1 LRDFCWRCFWPK
13 ERCWCGEIVA
23 QPVKSHFV
31 FLMHPKEFKQEKAGT
46 GRLTALSLAG
56 SSIEMGIGFDDHD
69 AVNRLIDD
77 PANFPVLLYPA
88 LGAMNVSEGGLNA
101 QTLGNRRLVVF
112 LLDAT
117 WACAKKML
125 TLSTRLQAL
134 PKLMFT
140 PVEKSRFVIKRQPHE
155 WCLST
160 LEATHQLLGAM
171 AASGLDVYPDPLAL
185 PALFQRMQDFQI
197 ACASDPARSGYRK
210 KAYKGLVD
218 RSTLPYPR
226 QGKGKRSLFWR
237 PSDPSSSPHLP

>member
-1 LRDFCWRCFWPK
+1 MRAFCWRCFWPQ
-13 ERCWCGEIVA
+13 ERCWCGEISA
-23 QPVKSHFV
+23 QSVKTHFV

-56 SSIEMGIGFDDHD
+56 SSIEMGIGFDDHP

-77 PANFPVLLYPA
+77 PRNFPVLLYPSP
-88 LGAMNVSEGGLNA
+88 GAMNVSEGGLDPA
-101 QTLGNRRLVVF
+101 VLGDRLLVVF

-125 TLSTRLQAL
+125 TQSTRLQTL

-160 LEATHQLLGAM
+160 LEATHQLLGAL
-171 AASGLDVYPDPLAL
+171 AASGLDGYPDPLAL
-185 PALFQRMQDFQI
+185 PTLFEKMQAFQI

-210 KAYKGLVD
+210 KPYKSPD
-218 RSTLPYPR
+218 QRTSLPYPR

-237 PSDPSSSPHLP
+237 PADQTTRMAP

>member
-1 LRDFCWRCFWPK
+1 
-13 ERCWCGEIVA
+13 
-23 QPVKSHFV
+23 
-31 FLMHPKEFKQEKAGT
+31 MHPKEFKQEKAGT

-56 SSIEMGIGFDDHD
+56 SSIEVGVGFDGHA

-77 PANFPVLLYPA
+77 PGNFPVLLYPA
-88 LGAMNVSEGGLNA
+88 GGALNVSEGALTA
-101 QTLGNRRLVVF
+101 RDLGGRRLVVF
-112 LLDAT
+112 LLDGT

-125 TLSTRLQAL
+125 TLSTRLQSL

-160 LEATHQLLGAM
+160 LEATHQLLGAL
-171 AASGLDVYPDPLAL
+171 AASGLDVYPDPAAM
-185 PALFQRMQDFQI
+185 PALFEKMQAFQI

-210 KAYKGLVD
+210 KPYKAPD
-218 RSTLPYPR
+218 ARTTLPYPR

-237 PSDPSSSPHLP
+237 PSL

>member
-1 LRDFCWRCFWPK
+1 
-13 ERCWCGEIVA
+13 
-23 QPVKSHFV
+23 
-31 FLMHPKEFKQEKAGT
+31 MHPKEFKQEKAGT

-56 SSIEMGIGFDDHD
+56 STIEMGIGFDDHP

-77 PANFPVLLYPA
+77 PANYPVLLYPA
-88 LGAMNVSEGGLNA
+88 VGAMNVSEGALTPEA
-101 QTLGNRRLVVF
+101 LGGRRLTVF

-125 TLSTRLQAL
+125 TESKRLQGL

-160 LEATHQLLGAM
+160 LEATHQLLGALQT
-171 AASGLDVYPDPLAL
+171 SGLDAYPDPQAL

-197 ACASDPARSGYRK
+197 ACASDPNRVGYRK
-210 KAYKGLVD
+210 KAYKTPEA
-218 RSTLPYPR
+218 RTTLASPR
-226 QGKGKRSLFWR
+226 KGSRSLFWR
-237 PSDPSSSPHLP
+237 PSGP

>member
-1 LRDFCWRCFWPK
+1 
-13 ERCWCGEIVA
+13 
-23 QPVKSHFV
+23 
-31 FLMHPKEFKQEKAGT
+31 MHPKEFKQEKAGT

-56 SSIEMGIGFDDHD
+56 SSIEMGIGFDDHP

-77 PANFPVLLYPA
+77 PANFAVLLYPA
-88 LGAMNVSEGGLNA
+88 VGAFNVSEGALSAEALN
-101 QTLGNRRLVVF
+101 GRRLVVF

-160 LEATHQLLGAM
+160 LEATHQLLGALE
-171 AASGLDVYPDPLAL
+171 ASGLDVYPDPVAL
-185 PALFQRMQDFQI
+185 PALFDKMQAFQI

-210 KAYKGLVD
+210 KAYKGLTD

-226 QGKGKRSLFWR
+226 QGKSKRSLFWR
-237 PSDPSSSPHLP
+237 AG

>member
-1 LRDFCWRCFWPK
+1 MREFCWRCFWPK
-13 ERCWCGEIVA
+13 ERCWCGEISA
-23 QPVKSHFV
+23 QPVKTHFV

-56 SSIEMGIGFDDHD
+56 SSIEMGIGFDDHP

-77 PANFPVLLYPA
+77 PANYPVLLYPA
-88 LGAMNVSEGGLNA
+88 LGAMNVSEGALTA
-101 QTLGNRRLVVF
+101 EALGGRRLTVF

-125 TLSTRLQAL
+125 TESKRLQAL

-160 LEATHQLLGAM
+160 LEATHQLLGAL
-171 AASGLDVYPDPLAL
+171 ASSGLDDYPDPKAL
-185 PALFQRMQDFQI
+185 PDLFQKMQDFQI
-197 ACASDPARSGYRK
+197 ACASDPDRAGYRR
-210 KAYKGLVD
+210 KAYKTPEA
-218 RSTLPYPR
+218 RTTLASPR
-226 QGKGKRSLFWR
+226 KGGRNLFWR
-237 PSDPSSSPHLP
+237 PPE